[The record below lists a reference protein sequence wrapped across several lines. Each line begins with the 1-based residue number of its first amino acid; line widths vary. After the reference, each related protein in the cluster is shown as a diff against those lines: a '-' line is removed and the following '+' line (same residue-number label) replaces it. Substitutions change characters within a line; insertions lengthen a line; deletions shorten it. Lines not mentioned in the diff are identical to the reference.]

1 MGKKTLT
8 NAHCLLEL
16 AERAPAAALRSFADL
31 PECQGLK
38 RGFDW
43 TQGDADLPAALIE
56 HIKPLRKEQRDPA
69 EREALRVLRLSSPRG
84 AAILRTVADQLYDDE
99 LIGQFLSQDGG
110 EIGRAV
116 WMRTH
121 SDESAKLFDTAES
134 IVNTC
139 DLRGN
144 KRLHDAFDV
153 PGDEA
158 PPFLWNDGVKKEL
171 EAQLTQAMRLAEPC
185 EVIHVSLEEDDRS
198 GQTHTTHYL
207 VVRFAGEQVAAVE
220 MRNRRRKS
228 FFYFPAR
235 DATLIY
241 APLRK
246 MVEVYAAT
254 LTTRAPLANVLSKHG
269 FKAPLSNRPLDRSR
283 YDLSRFAR
291 PLQDEKPRL
300 DGAKVERLYLVEA
313 KALLGHAADA
323 VTLHIDSG
331 AELHEVI
338 GPRWGQHPFAEPS
351 ALLGVTLVADLVLEG
366 ETKVTPLSIVL
377 ADPGRCSLSGEKDQ
391 RLRRIGMQLLEALGV
406 RKPLHPGSG
415 RDDPN
420 LIAQVARLL
429 ECATSP
435 MDGFALDKLGID
447 IERLLDEG
455 ILAEG
460 ERIADM
466 MVTLDDGAPL
476 KVPLERCADA
486 DKVSYRDP
494 LTGNDVVL
502 PARLARRWKVQLD
515 WLREELITALGSA
528 LKGPRSR
535 HFDDEPVL
543 LGEIDIDGHAVALYF
558 ASKMSHER
566 AYAKVDAALR
576 LRPRPVAGIVLTTTS
591 TPFPFAGTNVVIP
604 IEDVLADAGT
614 GTAIDLDRLK
624 VAYRHGQLAAMG
636 GSTVTL
642 KVAPDGHAATLYLP
656 GKAPWRVTGKGRITV
671 LQRLVEAWAAGTPH
685 VNTKALMA
693 GTGCTSP
700 ANLFTGKHSPW
711 RDYLEKVPGTR
722 AWQLKLTP
730 LDRVIVD
737 DSDTRSAAA
746 EAVTEAV

>member
-16 AERAPAAALRSFADL
+16 VERVPASVLKLFAGL
-31 PECQGLK
+31 PECLGLQ

-43 TQGDADLPAALIE
+43 TQPDEGLSAALIE
-56 HIKPLRKEQRDPA
+56 HIKHLRKEQRDPA
-69 EREALRVLRLSSPRG
+69 EREALRVLRLSTVRG
-84 AAILRTVADQLYDDE
+84 AAILATVAEQLYDEDLLARFRAQE
-99 LIGQFLSQDGG
+99 GG
-110 EIGRAV
+110 EVGRAV

-121 SDESAKLFDTAES
+121 SESSVKLFDTAES
-134 IVNTC
+134 IVNTQ
-139 DLRGN
+139 DLKGL

-153 PGDEA
+153 PGEA
-158 PPFLWNDGVKKEL
+158 PPFLWNDEVKDRL
-171 EAQLTQAMRLAEPC
+171 EAQLTEAMRLAEPC
-185 EVIHVSLEEDDRS
+185 EVIHVAVEEPDRQ
-198 GQTHTTHYL
+198 GQTQTTHYL
-207 VVRFAGEQVAAVE
+207 VVRFAGDQVAAVE
-220 MRNRRRKS
+220 MRNRQRKS

-241 APLRK
+241 APHRGL
-246 MVEVYAAT
+246 VEVFAPT
-254 LTTRAPLANVLSKHG
+254 LGTRAPLANVLSRHG

-291 PLQDEKPRL
+291 PLKDTKPRI
-300 DGAKVERLYLVEA
+300 DGGRIERLYLTEA
-313 KALLGHAADA
+313 KALLGHATDA

-338 GPRWGQHPFAEPS
+338 DERWGNHPFAQPG
-351 ALLGVTLVADLVLEG
+351 ALLGVTLVAELVFEG
-366 ETKVTPLSIVL
+366 ETAATPLAIVL
-377 ADPGRCSLSGEKDQ
+377 AEPGRCSLAGEKDQ
-391 RLRRIGMQLLEALGV
+391 RLRRAGMQLLEALGV
-406 RKPLHPGSG
+406 RKPLHPGCG
-415 RDDPN
+415 RDDPS

-429 ECATSP
+429 ESASSP
-435 MDGFALDKLGID
+435 MDGFALHKLGID
-447 IERLLDEG
+447 IERLQDEG
-455 ILAEG
+455 ILIEG
-460 ERIADM
+460 ERIAELSVPVDEGEPM
-466 MVTLDDGAPL
+466 
-476 KVPLERCADA
+476 KVVLERCADA
-486 DKVSYRDP
+486 DTVRYRDP
-494 LTGNDVVL
+494 LTGNDVVM

-535 HFDDEPVL
+535 HFDDEPVF

-558 ASKMSHER
+558 ASRMSHER

-576 LRPRPVAGIVLTTTS
+576 LRPRPVAGVVLTTTS
-591 TPFPFAGTNVVIP
+591 TPLPFAGTNVVIP
-604 IEDVLADAGT
+604 IEDVLADAGN
-614 GTAIDLDRLK
+614 GSAIDLDRLK

-656 GKAPWRVTGKGRITV
+656 GKAPWRVTGKARIAV

-711 RDYLEKVPGTR
+711 RDYLERVPGTR

-737 DSDTRSAAA
+737 DSDTRSAAI
-746 EAVTEAV
+746 EAVTEDV

>member
-16 AERAPAAALRSFADL
+16 VERVPASVLKLFAGL
-31 PECQGLK
+31 PECLGLQ

-43 TQGDADLPAALIE
+43 TRADKELSAALIE
-56 HIKPLRKEQRDPA
+56 HIKHLRKEQRDPA
-69 EREALRVLRLSSPRG
+69 EREALRVLRLSTARG
-84 AAILRTVADQLYDDE
+84 AAILATVAEQLYDEDLLARFRAQE
-99 LIGQFLSQDGG
+99 GG
-110 EIGRAV
+110 EVGRAV

-121 SDESAKLFDTAES
+121 SEASIKLFDTAES
-134 IVNTC
+134 IVNTQ
-139 DLRGN
+139 DLKGL

-153 PGDEA
+153 PGEA
-158 PPFLWNDGVKKEL
+158 PPFLWNDAVKDRL
-171 EAQLTQAMRLAEPC
+171 EAQLTEAMRLAEPC
-185 EVIHVSLEEDDRS
+185 EVIHVAVEEPDRQ
-198 GQTHTTHYL
+198 GQTQTTHYL
-207 VVRFAGEQVAAVE
+207 VVRFAGDQVAAVE
-220 MRNRRRKS
+220 MRNRQRKS

-241 APLRK
+241 APHRGL
-246 MVEVYAAT
+246 VEVFAPT
-254 LTTRAPLANVLSKHG
+254 LGTRAPLANVLSRHG

-291 PLQDEKPRL
+291 PLKDTKPRI
-300 DGAKVERLYLVEA
+300 DGGRIERLYLTEA
-313 KALLGHAADA
+313 KALLGHATDA

-338 GPRWGQHPFAEPS
+338 DERWGNHPFAQPG
-351 ALLGVTLVADLVLEG
+351 ALLGVTLVAELVFEG
-366 ETKVTPLSIVL
+366 ETAATPLAIVL
-377 ADPGRCSLSGEKDQ
+377 AEPGRCSLAGEKDQ
-391 RLRRIGMQLLEALGV
+391 RLRRAGMQLLEALGV
-406 RKPLHPGSG
+406 RKPLHPGCG
-415 RDDPN
+415 RDDPS

-429 ECATSP
+429 ESASSP
-435 MDGFALDKLGID
+435 MDGFALHKLGID
-447 IERLLDEG
+447 IERLQDEG
-455 ILAEG
+455 ILIEG
-460 ERIADM
+460 ERIAELSVPVDEGEPM
-466 MVTLDDGAPL
+466 
-476 KVPLERCADA
+476 KVVLERCADA
-486 DKVSYRDP
+486 DTVRYRDP
-494 LTGNDVVL
+494 LTGKDVVL

-535 HFDDEPVL
+535 HFDDEPVF

-558 ASKMSHER
+558 ASRMSHER

-576 LRPRPVAGIVLTTTS
+576 LRPRPVAGVVLTTTS
-591 TPFPFAGTNVVIP
+591 TPLPFAGTNVVIP

-614 GTAIDLDRLK
+614 GSAIDLDRLK

-636 GSTVTL
+636 GATVTL

-656 GKAPWRVTGKGRITV
+656 GKPPWRVTGKARIAV

-711 RDYLEKVPGTR
+711 RDYLERVPGTR

-730 LDRVIVD
+730 LDRVVVD
-737 DSDTRSAAA
+737 DSDTRSAAI
-746 EAVTEAV
+746 EAVTEDV